1 VKLGRTRRSAGP
13 LLAAVLI
20 AAVLLAAGL
29 LLAAGAQ
36 SSDQTASWSWTA
48 AVPGTPTSRVAGGAG
63 PDVRE
68 LAAAGAFRLV
78 AASAGSGRLA
88 VGPVVDGRAQLEP
101 LDAAAGKQ
109 PLVVF
114 TAASSAGGGQALVGV
129 ARSDIDRVAV
139 TLGDGSQTDL
149 PLNNWRGFSYLAAA
163 AERAAVEVDA
173 YAAGTPLGV
182 VRLPQ
187 TSPSPGAA
195 AAAAPVY
202 GITRA
207 SFTAQTIRL
216 SRIDSRTLQPL
227 PGPSLLLRSQVAGPL
242 ALSPDEKR
250 LALVTYNGE
259 TSDPSRL
266 RIIDLQAMRVLRT
279 FQVAKNLV
287 RGLSWPEQDRL
298 LELRQ
303 TMGPPYNRNVRSRA
317 AWSINPA
324 TGARLGTGTLTNK
337 LAIRQSVSTPAG
349 LVLLLGTSGLTERA
363 DSQLAVVA
371 ADGSV
376 KSVTLPLRSIKGGR
390 LMSRMAVDSTT
401 NHAYIVAPGP
411 VVLDVDLSSMTS
423 TRHAIA
429 RPAGAPVTPAAVG
442 IPDAEIVDSKLA
454 IAGFFPSTK
463 GALAQGVALIDVT
476 NWTARIVD
484 AHASR
489 FIVAGERILT
499 YGPSSGPAPPHARVY
514 RGLSLYDGSGS
525 PITHLYGTRE
535 VSDLFATPGFGH
547 AVYSGR
553 SSLKQTPKIGPP
565 LKIPNDQLVF
575 DLHSGAARGGGPLS
589 AANPPLGAP
598 LLIFRGAEMV
608 GEPGDRQPAAATAAA
623 TASSTSTHTTSPT
636 TTGPTTTSPTTTSST
651 TTSSTTTTTT
661 APPLRTTQAAPRRP
675 VGYTISNLGHAVA
688 PRGRTLLLVNKLR
701 IKLYLLGTA
710 GGRAYYRVQVAP
722 HFRCWGSGNANQ
734 IGSVGSLGCPG
745 VVGAYPLQEDDMA
758 ISSSA
763 GRPDRSTA
771 PPSYLRIGGII
782 ADGAVRAELRDSN
795 GKTLATTAVTDN
807 LFAFAPPYP
816 KAFLR
821 VVGVDAAG
829 ADLKPHPEWGQHQQ
843 PPADMFGPRATK
855 VSPARL
861 DQVLQHASAR
871 GIDFTVGHNDVV
883 VVKPIT
889 LDAATKRLI
898 SGRSVGVSCFVVSP
912 TIRHTRSAGVSVS
925 WNGSSETAFKIL
937 GYIKPPF
944 DGCEIGGNY
953 GHRWHHQR
961 GTHSPVEA
969 AFTARG
975 RRYFEN
981 RASARDLALF
991 VRSRTMQRLRMKSG
1005 AAFIAAIRAQY
1016 GSRVTVLASETATA
1030 PAGTV
1035 AVWASGT
1042 RAILSERSRVGG
1054 RFYVQLD
1061 NGKISKENVRGLAFV
1076 F

>member
-1 VKLGRTRRSAGP
+1 VRLGRTRRSAWP
-13 LLAAVLI
+13 LLAVVLI
-20 AAVLLAAGL
+20 AAAM

-36 SSDQTASWSWTA
+36 SSDQTASWTWSA
-48 AVPGTPTSRVAGGAG
+48 AVPGTPTDVAAAG
-63 PDVRE
+63 VAVRDVRE

-78 AASAGSGRLA
+78 AASEGSGRLA

-101 LDAAAGKQ
+101 LDAAAGGR

-114 TAASSAGGGQALVGV
+114 TAASSDGSGQALVGM

-149 PLNNWRGFSYLAAA
+149 PLNEWRGFSYLAAA

-173 YAAGTPLGV
+173 YAAGTSLGV

-187 TSPSPGAA
+187 TWTGSGAA

-207 SFTAQTIRL
+207 SFAAQTIKL

-227 PGPSLLLRSQVAGPL
+227 PGRSLLLRSQVAGPL
-242 ALSPDEKR
+242 ALSPDQTR
-250 LALVTYNGE
+250 LALVTSNAE
-259 TSDPSRL
+259 TSEPSRL
-266 RIIDLQAMRVLRT
+266 RIIDLNVMRVLRT
-279 FQVAKNLV
+279 FRLPKNLV

-298 LELRQ
+298 VELRQ
-303 TMGPPYNRNVRSRA
+303 TMGPPYNRNVRSRVT
-317 AWSINPA
+317 WSIDPA
-324 TGARLGTGTLTNK
+324 TGVRLGSGTLTNK

-349 LVLLLGTSGLTERA
+349 LVLLLGTSGLTEQA

-401 NHAYIVAPGP
+401 RHAYVVAPGP
-411 VVLDVDLSSMTS
+411 VVLDVDLNSMTFS
-423 TRHAIA
+423 RHALG
-429 RPAGAPVTPAAVG
+429 RPAGALVTPAAVG
-442 IPDAEIVDSKLA
+442 IPDAEVVDGKLA
-454 IAGFFPSTK
+454 IAGFFPSPH
-463 GALAQGVALIDVT
+463 GGLAQGVALIDIT
-476 NWTARIVD
+476 TWTARIVD
-484 AHASR
+484 ARASR
-489 FIVAGERILT
+489 FMIAGDRILT
-499 YGPSSGPAPPHARVY
+499 YGPSSGPAPPYARVY
-514 RGLSLYDGSGS
+514 RGLSLYDSSGS
-525 PITHLYGTRE
+525 TIAHLYGDRE
-535 VSDLFATPGFGH
+535 VSELFVTPGFGH

-565 LKIPNDQLVF
+565 FKIPNDQLVF
-575 DLHSGAARGGGPLS
+575 GLHFGAARGGGPIS
-589 AANPPLGAP
+589 RANPPLGAP
-598 LLIFRGAEMV
+598 LLIFRGSEMV
-608 GEPGDRQPAAATAAA
+608 GEPGDRQPAAAAAA
-623 TASSTSTHTTSPT
+623 TGNSTAPTTSPT
-636 TTGPTTTSPTTTSST
+636 TMSPTTSSSPTTTP
-651 TTSSTTTTTT
+651 TTT
-661 APPLRTTQAAPRRP
+661 ALAPRTTQAAARRP
-675 VGYTISNLGHAVA
+675 VGYTISNLGHQVA
-688 PRGRTLLLVNKLR
+688 PRGRTGLLVSSAR
-701 IKLYLLGTA
+701 FKLYLLGTA

-722 HFRCWGSGNANQ
+722 HFRCWGAGDART
-734 IGSVGSLGCPG
+734 IGAVGSLGCPD
-745 VVGAYPLQEDDMA
+745 VVGAYPLQEDDTA
-758 ISSSA
+758 ISIPA
-763 GRPDRSTA
+763 NGAHQSTT
-771 PPSYLRIGGII
+771 PPTYLGIGGII
-782 ADGAVRAELRDSN
+782 ADGAVRAELRDSG
-795 GKTLATTAVTDN
+795 GKTLATAAVTNN

-816 KAFLR
+816 KGFLR

-843 PPADMFGPRATK
+843 APADMFGPRATK

-861 DQVLQHASAR
+861 DQVLQHAAAR

-883 VVKPIT
+883 VVKPMA

-898 SGRSVGVSCFVVSP
+898 ASDRVGVSCFVVSP
-912 TIRHTRSAGVSVS
+912 TIRHTRSAGVSFS

-937 GYIKPPF
+937 GYIKPPL
-944 DGCEIGGNY
+944 DGCEISGRY
-953 GHRWHHQR
+953 GHRWHDQR
-961 GTHSPVEA
+961 GSHSPVEA

-975 RRYFEN
+975 RRYFES

-991 VRSRTMQRLRMKSG
+991 VRSRTLQRLRTKNG

-1016 GSRVTVLASETATA
+1016 GSRVTVLASETALA
-1030 PAGTV
+1030 PADTV
-1035 AVWASGT
+1035 AVWASGRRT
-1042 RAILSERSRVGG
+1042 IISERSRVGG